1 MYKNYIFD
9 LYGTLISIWTD
20 ESSEVFWKKICDIYS
35 LSGTDYSPEELRSA
49 YLEFCRDEE
58 RILARQNIRYPEI
71 DLARVFARLYENAP
85 ARHATEKDIRI
96 SDEWVYWTANMFRM
110 LSRKAFFVYENT
122 RSTLLALKEKGC
134 GVYLLSNAQ
143 HIFTVPEMEMAGIT
157 DLFDAVY
164 ISSDCRVRKPD
175 PSFMEILLKEQNL
188 DRRECVMI
196 GNDFSS
202 DIRIAMDCGMD
213 SIFLNTDGYS
223 KEERERRMKE
233 VLRPDYRP
241 RIIES
246 GNIAELLEGGSS
258 CQNG

>member
-20 ESSEVFWKKICDIYS
+20 ESSPVFWKKMCEVYS
-35 LSGTDYSPEELRSA
+35 LFGADYTPGELRNT
-49 YLEFCRDEE
+49 YLDLCREEE
-58 RILARQNIRYPEI
+58 RILAEQNILYPEI
-71 DLARVFARLYENAP
+71 DLANVFAKLYENAP
-85 ARHATEKDIRI
+85 ARHVTQTDFQI
-96 SDEWVYWTANMFRM
+96 SDGWVFWTANVFRM
-110 LSRKAFFVYENT
+110 LSRKAFSVYENT

-143 HIFTVPEMEMAGIT
+143 HIFTVPEMEMAKIT
-157 DLFDAVY
+157 DLFDAIY

-175 PSFMEILLKEQNL
+175 PAFMEILLKEQDL
-188 DRRECVMI
+188 DRRDCVMV

-223 KEERERRMKE
+223 KEERERRMQE

-241 RIIES
+241 LIIES
-246 GNIAELLEGGSS
+246 GDIAEILKGD
-258 CQNG
+258 